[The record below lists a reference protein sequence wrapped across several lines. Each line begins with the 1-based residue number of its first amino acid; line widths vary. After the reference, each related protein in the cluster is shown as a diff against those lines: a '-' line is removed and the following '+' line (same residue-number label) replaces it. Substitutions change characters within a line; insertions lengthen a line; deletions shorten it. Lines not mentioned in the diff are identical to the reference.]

1 MPDAPRQAPL
11 FSVIIPAY
19 KVEAFIALTL
29 QSVYRQ
35 TEQDWEIIVVDDGSP
50 DGTGRVLAR
59 ETEPRLRVITQPNAG
74 ECAARNRGMAEA
86 RGTFLAFLDS
96 DDAWRPDHLA
106 LARRFFEQNPE
117 FNWYSSRWTRVA
129 RIDEAD
135 LVALPPDDEPFYAVN
150 WFLEGDEKTRPSC
163 AVVRRSALPQAD
175 LFPPGVRMHGD
186 CIGWCRFARVH
197 GMMGSLN
204 RSTVLY
210 RVWPGA
216 ATAAYLRAG
225 RGAHTGVEMDALLLL
240 QQLALD
246 PGTPPE
252 GRQFI
257 RSAALFNWWARIRSA
272 SLKPWLPE
280 IAARRPL
287 TGRLLS
293 LWLAL
298 CARAS
303 HGLVLAMGKLVRLSY
318 NRLQRRMAA
327 HAAQVRRRLPR

>member
-1 MPDAPRQAPL
+1 MPDSCQPPPL

-19 KVEAFIALTL
+19 KVEAFMALTL

-35 TEQDWEIIVVDDGSP
+35 TEQDWEIIVVNDGSP
-50 DGTGRVLAR
+50 DGTGEILAR
-59 ETEPRLRVITQPNAG
+59 ETEPRLRIITQPNAG

-106 LARRFFEQNPE
+106 LAHRFFEENPE
-117 FNWYSSRWTRVA
+117 YDWYSSRLTRVA
-129 RIDEAD
+129 DIREAD
-135 LVALPPDDEPFYAVN
+135 LVPLPQQEEVAFHGIN
-150 WFLEGDEKTRPSC
+150 WYLEGDEVTRPSC
-163 AVVRRSALPQAD
+163 TVVRRAALPQAD

-186 CIGWCRFARVH
+186 CVGWCRMARVH

-210 RVWPGA
+210 REWPGA

-225 RGAHTGVEMDALLLL
+225 RGSSTGVEMDALMLL

-246 PGTPPE
+246 PATPPE
-252 GRQFI
+252 GRLFI
-257 RSAALFNWWARIRSA
+257 RSAALFNWWVRIRSA
-272 SLKPWLPE
+272 SLKPWRTE

-287 TGRLLS
+287 TGRVLS
-293 LWLAL
+293 AWLA
-298 CARAS
+298 AGVWAS
-303 HGLVLAMGKLVRLSY
+303 HFLTLVMGKLIRLRY
-318 NRLQRRMAA
+318 NRLRREMARR
-327 HAAQVRRRLPR
+327 AAQVRVNL